1 VGFPRYP
8 SLKRFSVSID
18 MRRYVAALVL
28 GVFAW
33 SFFAPVALA
42 VATDTTP
49 ACCRRTGKHHCM
61 SGTSGV
67 MSTGDKGPEFRT
79 SPSCCPYHSETA
91 TPTPIAR
98 VERSRTITHCI
109 AYQILAVKAESARL
123 LSDIHSDISPRGPPG
138 ESLHS

>member
-1 VGFPRYP
+1 
-8 SLKRFSVSID
+8 

-42 VATDTTP
+42 VAKDTTP
-49 ACCRRTGKHHCM
+49 ACCRRAGKHHCM

-67 MSTGDKGPEFRT
+67 LSTSDKVPEFRT

-91 TPTPIAR
+91 TPAPIAR
-98 VERSRTITHCI
+98 VECARTITHCI
-109 AYQILAVKAESARL
+109 AYQLLVAKAESVRL
-123 LSDIHSDISPRGPPG
+123 LSDIHSNKSPRGPPAK
-138 ESLHS
+138 SLHS